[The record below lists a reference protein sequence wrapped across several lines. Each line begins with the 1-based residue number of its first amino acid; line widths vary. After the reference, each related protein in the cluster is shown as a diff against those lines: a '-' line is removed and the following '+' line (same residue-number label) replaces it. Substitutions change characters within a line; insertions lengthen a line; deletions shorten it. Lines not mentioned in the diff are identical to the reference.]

1 MWVGYSG
8 RTRFGSGLYP
18 FYKLNLNSSD
28 LETIK
33 TFSEFINK
41 DWVSRIVK
49 LWVTDAEV
57 NSSFQVMDVFVIAS
71 LVVLVSN
78 AYTKHFTFHDLL
90 SIIDEIYVPDEKSAH
105 IITGQLIIGILF
117 GSKAMSPEFWEER
130 DEYVSKYLKRIL
142 NEDLSP
148 DNQGIWHVFAAFL
161 PGHVDVRRFPKVI
174 DVILNFQLIL
184 IRLCFQGFY
193 KNCVYERSHRF
204 NFVASWEFR

>member
-8 RTRFGSGLYP
+8 RTRFWQWTLP

-148 DNQGIWHVFAAFL
+148 DNQGIWHVSLLF
-161 PGHVDVRRFPKVI
+161 
-174 DVILNFQLIL
+174 
-184 IRLCFQGFY
+184 
-193 KNCVYERSHRF
+193 
-204 NFVASWEFR
+204 FRTC

>member
-1 MWVGYSG
+1 M
-8 RTRFGSGLYP
+8 
-18 FYKLNLNSSD
+18 
-28 LETIK
+28 
-33 TFSEFINK
+33 
-41 DWVSRIVK
+41 
-49 LWVTDAEV
+49 
-57 NSSFQVMDVFVIAS
+57 IAS

-78 AYTKHFTFHDLL
+78 AYKHFTFHDLL

-148 DNQGIWHVFAAFL
+148 DNQGIWHVSLLFFQDML
-161 PGHVDVRRFPKVI
+161 MLEDSLKVI
-174 DVILNFQLIL
+174 DVILNFQLDPNSDSAFKDSTKLRIW
-184 IRLCFQGFY
+184 
-193 KNCVYERSHRF
+193 RSHRF